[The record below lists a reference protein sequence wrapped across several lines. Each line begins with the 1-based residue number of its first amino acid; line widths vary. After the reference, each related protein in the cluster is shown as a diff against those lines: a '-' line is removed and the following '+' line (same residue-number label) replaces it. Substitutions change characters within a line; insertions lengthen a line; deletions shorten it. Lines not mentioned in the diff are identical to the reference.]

1 MRPEGLGDDSYVHP
15 SEQLIS
21 GFYSAF
27 ASGDHATMAAS
38 YTDDAT
44 FSDPVFPGLSADE
57 ARAMWRM
64 FCTSGND
71 IEVSFSDVQ
80 ADERSGSA
88 HWDAVYR
95 FPRTGREVHNSISA
109 SFLFRDGRIVRHRD
123 DFNLYAWT
131 RMALGPLGTA
141 LGWTPI
147 VQGQVRKQA
156 AAQLR
161 RFISGEK

>member
-1 MRPEGLGDDSYVHP
+1 VQPNEDV
-15 SEQLIS
+15 IS
-21 GFYSAF
+21 RFYSAF
-27 ASGDHATMAAS
+27 AAGDHATMEAS
-38 YTDDAT
+38 YTDDAS
-44 FSDPVFPGLSADE
+44 FSDPVFPNLSADE
-57 ARAMWRM
+57 VRAMWRM

-95 FPRTGREVHNSISA
+95 FPKTGREVHNSISA

-131 RMALGPLGTA
+131 RMALGPVGA
-141 LGWTPI
+141 VLGWTPI

-156 AAQLR
+156 AAQLH
-161 RFISGEK
+161 RFMAGER